1 MKVHVDQDV
10 CQGHGRCYAV
20 AADVFEPDDIGN
32 GVERGDGTVA
42 PEHES
47 DARLAVANCP
57 EDAIRIEETP

>member
-20 AADVFEPDDIGN
+20 APDVFEPDDIGN

-42 PEHES
+42 RAHES
-47 DARLAVANCP
+47 NARLAVANCP